1 MFSRINPGS
10 VFDSIKGKA
19 SWLRGY
25 WSSIFVRRVS
35 LTFATRVAML
45 VIGFGSGV
53 IIARYLG
60 PEGRGICAVVMA
72 IAAIGMQFG
81 TFGLHA
87 SNTYFIARDKSLLT
101 KIIGNTLWLSL
112 VGGAIIS
119 LIILAILHFNKHLI
133 TGIPISL
140 VVIALLIIPFGLLS
154 MLGQNILLG
163 LQRIK
168 ALNGFEFAQALV
180 GLLAVTVLL
189 VLLGLGVLSVIV
201 LSTVLSFLL
210 SLVIFRYLRGIEK
223 SRLAFDMSLFKQM
236 ARYGLKAY
244 LAASFSFLVIRF
256 DMLMVNYFL
265 GAGDAGVYS
274 ITANAA
280 DILYMLP
287 MSIGMILFPQVA
299 GMEQGG
305 WEFTKRVAVGTA
317 GIMVV
322 ICAVV
327 ALIARPFITFFYGE
341 PFAGAADALLWLL
354 PGIFALSIQ
363 TIFMNYFVAIGLPL
377 YAVFYHFAGFISN
390 VILNIFLIP
399 NYGINGATLASTL
412 SYSLI
417 FLASGYF
424 FIRNRGKDRDG
435 N

>member
-1 MFSRINPGS
+1 MGS
-10 VFDSIKGKA
+10 NSAIQKVARKLLMVGLVQRLSA
-19 SWLRGY
+19 SL
-25 WSSIFVRRVS
+25 FVRRVS
-35 LTFATRVAML
+35 LTFATRIATL

-53 IIARYLG
+53 ITARYLG
-60 PEGRGICAVVMA
+60 PEGRGILAVVMA
-72 IAAIGMQFG
+72 VAAIGAQFG

-87 SNTYFIARDKSLLT
+87 SNTYFIVKDKSLLG

-119 LIILAILHFNKHLI
+119 LIVLAILYFNKHLI
-133 TGIPISL
+133 AGIPLYL
-140 VVIALLIIPFGLLS
+140 VAIALLVIPFGLLS

-163 LQRIK
+163 IQRIR
-168 ALNGFEFAQALV
+168 ALNSFEFARALV

-223 SRLAFDMSLFKQM
+223 NRLAFDMSLFKQM

-244 LAASFSFLVIRF
+244 LAAIFAFLVIRF

-287 MSIGMILFPQVA
+287 MSIGMILFPQVSS
-299 GMEQGG
+299 MEQGG

-327 ALIARPFITFFYGE
+327 ALIARPFIIFFYGE
-341 PFAGAADALLWLL
+341 PFIGSANALLWLL
-354 PGIFALSIQ
+354 PGIFTLSIN
-363 TIFMNYFVAIGLPL
+363 TILMNFFAARGMPIIAVISPFIALTVNILLNFYF
-377 YAVFYHFAGFISN
+377 
-390 VILNIFLIP
+390 IP
-399 NYGINGATLASTL
+399 YFGINGASMTSSIAYFIMLIV
-412 SYSLI
+412 SLI
-417 FLASGYF
+417 YLRVS
-424 FIRNRGKDRDG
+424 INVRK
-435 N
+435 